1 MTVKNLNELFN
12 GIRGIVDNPGDQNID
27 PDTAWFKDLNNR
39 RDLHKENPN
48 AFAHY
53 SPKTDTPQFPIVNH
67 QTGRPCIKTMLHS
80 MAQALAVQAQ
90 DPNIAGIDDI
100 IHKLEKIIQDY
111 RQDLTEIPEY
121 RVDIVRSQDTT
132 PGVNNLVY
140 GPYQPNQK
148 LAVMVSDM
156 DPNAHSLD
164 LGTVRVNTNNAVN
177 RKNDLP
183 VDAVNGVGDRVNVV
197 QKTNERDLVRND
209 IETMLRNIAVKTA
222 QLASQKKREEDREKT
237 FTG

>member
-1 MTVKNLNELFN
+1 
-12 GIRGIVDNPGDQNID
+12 
-27 PDTAWFKDLNNR
+27 
-39 RDLHKENPN
+39 
-48 AFAHY
+48 
-53 SPKTDTPQFPIVNH
+53 
-67 QTGRPCIKTMLHS
+67 

-90 DPNIAGIDDI
+90 KPNIAGIDDI

-111 RQDLTEIPEY
+111 REDLTEVPEY
-121 RVDIVRSQDTT
+121 RVDLVRSKDPT

-148 LAVMVSDM
+148 LAIMVQDL
-156 DPNAHSLD
+156 DPSAHSLN
-164 LGTVRVNTNNAVN
+164 LGNIRVNTNNAVN

-197 QKTNERDLVRND
+197 QKTNSNELVKND
-209 IETMLRNIAVKTA
+209 IEEMLRNMAVKTA
-222 QLASQKKREEDREKT
+222 QLASQRNREEDREKT